1 VTIAKMNKEQLLK
14 EVKRLKD
21 ELVAVENFSSRQLK
35 QEILRRQNMQEAL
48 SKSADK
54 YHMLFNASDDLIC
67 VSDLGFKSIFS
78 VNDTAC
84 KNLGYSREEFLKL
97 HLKQVGTSINSNKK
111 KNDLVDEIKEGQ
123 NIRFEAEAITNTGIK
138 IPIEVKS
145 HKIELDDYEAVLH
158 IARDIKD
165 RKKMEKELHRY
176 TQNLEK
182 IVEERTV
189 RISELEKQRTEIEK
203 TAATGRMAAQIAH
216 EINNPLAG
224 IKNSFLLIKD
234 AISEN
239 HPYFSYAARFEK
251 EIDRIANIVRQMFD
265 LYRPDQKAAY
275 QFLLSESINDVV
287 SLLEPTRREKEITI
301 NINHSDPDFKV
312 FLPEGS
318 LRQVVFNVLKNALEV
333 SPLNSTIEI
342 DILSKKRFFYINIL
356 DQGPGIS
363 AKEKKRI
370 FEPFY
375 SRKSGKKS
383 RGMGLGLSI
392 SKGITDGVKGNIT
405 ISGKK
410 GCGTNFQIKF
420 PNIIEY
426 PEDESYESIM

>member
-1 VTIAKMNKEQLLK
+1 MNKKQLTDEIK
-14 EVKRLKD
+14 KLKD
-21 ELVAVENFSSRQLK
+21 ELVKVTNSSKKLVK
-35 QEILRRQNMQEAL
+35 QEILKRKNMQEAL

-67 VSDLGFKSIFS
+67 VSDINFKKIYS

-84 KNLGYSREEFLKL
+84 RNLKYSREELYKLQLKE
-97 HLKQVGTSINSNKK
+97 VIRYDCVTNSNRKK
-111 KNDLVDEIKEGQ
+111 VELLDEIHKG
-123 NIRFEAEAITNTGIK
+123 NSIRFEVAAITKSGTN
-138 IPIEVKS
+138 IPMEVKS

-158 IARDIKD
+158 IARDIKE
-165 RKKMEKELHRY
+165 RKKMEQELHKY
-176 TQNLEK
+176 TQNLEN
-182 IVEERTV
+182 IVDERTK

-224 IKNSFLLIKD
+224 IKNSFLLVKD
-234 AISEN
+234 AISED
-239 HPYFSYAARFEK
+239 HPYFSYAGRIEK

-275 QFLLSESINDVV
+275 NFSLSESINDIV
-287 SLLEPTRREKEITI
+287 SLLEPTRREKEIKI
-301 NINHSDPDFKV
+301 NINNSDPEFKV

-333 SPLNSTIEI
+333 SPLQSSIDIEI
-342 DILSKKRFFYINIL
+342 LCKKKFFYIRIS

-363 AKEKKRI
+363 EKDCKRI

-375 SRKSGKKS
+375 SKKNGQKS

-392 SKGITDGVKGNIT
+392 SKGITDALKGDLSIKP
-405 ISGKK
+405 KK
-410 GCGTNFQIKF
+410 GPGTCFNIKF
-420 PNIIEY
+420 PSYIEV
-426 PEDESYESIM
+426 ENDDSYESIL